1 MTQGLIFL
9 TLGFVLVVIYNLYVS
24 PLQKFPGPKS
34 AAATP
39 LPYLKAVLTGRTS
52 QYVYGLHQKYG
63 DIVRIGPRELSYTKA
78 EAWKDIYGHRSGHEL
93 FLKEP
98 AFYMDPPNGIP
109 SLFSSDHK
117 YHPRLRRPMAHA
129 FSEKALRSQ
138 EPLMRV
144 YIDLLIQGLRD
155 KADTGED
162 LDIVSW
168 FNWTTF
174 DIIGDLSFGEPFDC
188 LKTRSTHPW
197 VKVIFDTVRATAV
210 MGAIRRAP
218 GAQRLIEFFI
228 PKGEKELPKRHQE
241 LTDDKVARRLNST
254 TDRPDFIHYL
264 LKNKDKQDALTDP
277 ELSSA
282 LFAVIVGGSETTA
295 TLLSGCIYLLLRN
308 PDKLQKLVDEVRQT
322 FKSDD
327 EINSV
332 SANQLKYTLAV
343 LDESMRV
350 YPPVPI
356 GMPREVP
363 KGGDTILGEYIPGGT
378 IVSVHQ
384 YASHHSPDH
393 FRDPETFAPERFMGD
408 PYYAD
413 DDRKV
418 FQPFSIGARNCIGR
432 NLAYA
437 EMRPILARIVYNF
450 DLELSDE
457 EYDWTGDQRT
467 FIIWE
472 KGPLKIKVRNAQK
485 VV

>member
-1 MTQGLIFL
+1 M
-9 TLGFVLVVIYNLYVS
+9 N
-24 PLQKFPGPKS
+24 
-34 AAATP
+34 
-39 LPYLKAVLTGRTS
+39 
-52 QYVYGLHQKYG
+52 
-63 DIVRIGPRELSYTKA
+63 
-78 EAWKDIYGHRSGHEL
+78 
-93 FLKEP
+93 
-98 AFYMDPPNGIP
+98 PPNGIP

-210 MGAIRRAP
+210 MGAVRRAP
-218 GAQRLIEFFI
+218 GAQRLVEFFI

-264 LKNKDKQDALTDP
+264 IKNKDKQDALTDP

-363 KGGDTILGEYIPGGT
+363 KGGDTILGEHIPGG
-378 IVSVHQ
+378 VR
-384 YASHHSPDH
+384 Y
-393 FRDPETFAPERFMGD
+393 
-408 PYYAD
+408 
-413 DDRKV
+413 
-418 FQPFSIGARNCIGR
+418 FST
-432 NLAYA
+432 
-437 EMRPILARIVYNF
+437 P
-450 DLELSDE
+450 SS
-457 EYDWTGDQRT
+457 W
-467 FIIWE
+467 
-472 KGPLKIKVRNAQK
+472 P
-485 VV
+485 